1 MPDDVLDMIGTA
13 AALEQLAEES
23 AELAQAALKMARK
36 LRGENPTPKS
46 RADCIANLQEEIA
59 DVELCISILPAAL
72 HDPAEVGKT
81 MAVYRQAGTA
91 MIAGAQRLAYSRG
104 PEKYSFSV
112 PSEKHRHL
120 HTVDRTDA
128 VALLMQAG
136 SLALGEMDALRE
148 CKAKTAA
155 ANLYR
160 AMIGF

>member
-72 HDPAEVGKT
+72 HDPPRSA
-81 MAVYRQAGTA
+81 RRWPQ
-91 MIAGAQRLAYSRG
+91 S
-104 PEKYSFSV
+104 
-112 PSEKHRHL
+112 
-120 HTVDRTDA
+120 
-128 VALLMQAG
+128 
-136 SLALGEMDALRE
+136 
-148 CKAKTAA
+148 
-155 ANLYR
+155 
-160 AMIGF
+160 IGGGMNGYTTKSSGR